1 MSITMRVSDEEKKL
15 IQQFADFY
23 GVSVS
28 DFIRTAVIERIEDEY
43 DIKAY
48 NKAMEE
54 YNKNPK
60 TFSLQEVIDDYGKDN

>member
-1 MSITMRVSDEEKKL
+1 MSITMRVSEEEKKL

-60 TFSLQEVIDDYGKDN
+60 TFSLQEVIDDYGTDN